1 MNAFTKLL
9 TGLCVLMCA
18 TVAARAA
25 TLQAKVLEVR
35 TGNTLVVSNTNRSV
49 RVRLKS
55 VAPPEAGQPFSN
67 EAREHLIKLVLDQTV
82 VVEYTHL
89 IDGYLEARV
98 FLNGVDV
105 GSQMLRDGA
114 VWYDH
119 ASEYEL
125 NDAAREL
132 YAECERAARAE
143 KRGLWQQ
150 ASPQAPWEFRRI
162 EKEKLDLI
170 ASTRYGTLPKSSR
183 STHKE
188 LLSSS
193 DLMGAFMGGS
203 ASGSGLSG
211 LRPIVENG
219 SFERWTSYE
228 SPLAHFSVMVP
239 SNGRQGSGVSSDQH
253 GLPVAFDIVAAGS
266 ERAFLVLVSGKG
278 ANENNT
284 DASAID
290 KSIRELIGGMN
301 QASAQHGHGP
311 GDLISLKPVRDLKLS
326 GYAGRQYN
334 LTSEWFSGTARVYTK
349 RMGNERQ
356 IFLLYALARPGGES
370 VASQFLNSFKITE

>member
-9 TGLCVLMCA
+9 TGLCVLICA

-49 RVRLKS
+49 RERLKS
-55 VAPPEAGQPFSN
+55 LAPPEAGQPFSS

-119 ASEYEL
+119 ATGEEL
-125 NDAAREL
+125 TDAALEL

-170 ASTRYGTLPKSSR
+170 ASTRY
-183 STHKE
+183 
-188 LLSSS
+188 
-193 DLMGAFMGGS
+193 
-203 ASGSGLSG
+203 
-211 LRPIVENG
+211 
-219 SFERWTSYE
+219 
-228 SPLAHFSVMVP
+228 
-239 SNGRQGSGVSSDQH
+239 
-253 GLPVAFDIVAAGS
+253 
-266 ERAFLVLVSGKG
+266 
-278 ANENNT
+278 
-284 DASAID
+284 
-290 KSIRELIGGMN
+290 
-301 QASAQHGHGP
+301 
-311 GDLISLKPVRDLKLS
+311 
-326 GYAGRQYN
+326 
-334 LTSEWFSGTARVYTK
+334 
-349 RMGNERQ
+349 
-356 IFLLYALARPGGES
+356 
-370 VASQFLNSFKITE
+370 